1 MHYFA
6 ATFQVFQKQVCNE
19 VARSILSTFL
29 ILLHNI
35 WMLNWKCW
43 IFYYF
48 DTLLFR
54 CCQPEWSKHDF
65 EYWKEPILISNQK
78 KLLFFGWWEIRMGFR
93 SSYEVDGPCISLLDI
108 YFVGRWSTTSH
119 ISFVTD
125 LSVYSYGVESVK
137 LKDTLFYYQIW
148 FCNNLDISIIQLIM
162 HWQYKCDKK

>member
-1 MHYFA
+1 MQCLILCCAMVLKIFFGGCIYRYFRKFV
-6 ATFQVFQKQVCNE
+6 TSCIILLLHFRCSKSRFVMQK

-65 EYWKEPILISNQK
+65 EYWKETILISNQK

-125 LSVYSYGVESVK
+125 LSVYSYGV
-137 LKDTLFYYQIW
+137 
-148 FCNNLDISIIQLIM
+148 
-162 HWQYKCDKK
+162 